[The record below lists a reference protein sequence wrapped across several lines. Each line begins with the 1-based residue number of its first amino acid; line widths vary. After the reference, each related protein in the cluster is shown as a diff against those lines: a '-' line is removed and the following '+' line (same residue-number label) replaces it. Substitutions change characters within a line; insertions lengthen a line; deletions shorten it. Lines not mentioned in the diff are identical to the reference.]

1 MLLRRRAT
9 FGCANRWCEH
19 QIGHQYCLLRGRKKA
34 IFICKKLGF
43 NSKSKF
49 GLLNEKA
56 LKNLSGFI
64 DFYFIHGYTLKRLKR
79 QRLDFLVKI
88 KTYRGTRLVSGL
100 LVRGQKSRNKKL
112 RKYF

>member
-1 MLLRRRAT
+1 M
-9 FGCANRWCEH
+9 
-19 QIGHQYCLLRGRKKA
+19 
-34 IFICKKLGF
+34 FIY
-43 NSKSKF
+43 
-49 GLLNEKA
+49 
-56 LKNLSGFI
+56 
-64 DFYFIHGYTLKRLKR
+64 FYFIHGYTLKRLKR